1 MCRCFSSRSFQGDL
15 GIGPLLKLDGS
26 YPYGWGGWLPFSWRG
41 TEGKAFETFSQGGK
55 PTVLPIIQIIL
66 ARGSD
71 GGAAR
76 QWVEKITGSGGSVG
90 SGSSGSSGSEG
101 GGSSESS
108 ASGGGGGWNF
118 ERVVPQHLNAP
129 LVIGPKEFREAFA
142 FAFNGRNDVRFC
154 DEDVKFLRSAEEGFL
169 SFSVFDSKLGVL
181 RGKEGCEL

>member
-90 SGSSGSSGSEG
+90 SGSSGS
-101 GGSSESS
+101 
-108 ASGGGGGWNF
+108 
-118 ERVVPQHLNAP
+118 HL
-129 LVIGPKEFREAFA
+129 
-142 FAFNGRNDVRFC
+142 
-154 DEDVKFLRSAEEGFL
+154 
-169 SFSVFDSKLGVL
+169 
-181 RGKEGCEL
+181 